1 MQFYYLSLTRELC
14 GYYVLFKAPN
24 AGVVRAYAA
33 KYYGRIW
40 CSVYTQE
47 ELESIYNGYSDNSLQ
62 RYPIIVNINNAEILY
77 DEEDI

>member
-1 MQFYYLSLTRELC
+1 MQFYYLSLARELC

-40 CSVYTQE
+40 CSVYTPE
-47 ELESIYNGYSDNSLQ
+47 ELESIYNGYSD
-62 RYPIIVNINNAEILY
+62 RYPFIVNISNAEILY

>member
-1 MQFYYLSLTRELC
+1 MQFYYLSLARELC

-47 ELESIYNGYSDNSLQ
+47 ELERIYNGYSDTSLQ
-62 RYPIIVNINNAEILY
+62 RYPIIVNINNAEVLY

>member
-1 MQFYYLSLTRELC
+1 MQFYYLSLARELC

-24 AGVVRAYAA
+24 AGVVRAYAD

-40 CSVYTQE
+40 CSVYTHE
-47 ELESIYNGYSDNSLQ
+47 ELESIYNGYSDNS
-62 RYPIIVNINNAEILY
+62 PIIVNINNAEVLY